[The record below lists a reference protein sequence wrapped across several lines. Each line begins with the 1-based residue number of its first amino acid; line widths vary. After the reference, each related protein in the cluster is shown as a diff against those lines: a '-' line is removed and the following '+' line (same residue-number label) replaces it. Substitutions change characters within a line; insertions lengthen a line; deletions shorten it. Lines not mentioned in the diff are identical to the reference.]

1 MYKMNVCTSELDTDS
16 KNTSL
21 KHYLIVFI
29 VPEASSQSAL
39 QSHPPGHC
47 AVFYRDH
54 SPGGGLFV
62 VDRIHRCPGKEISND
77 QCTRHCLVLNSSLYW
92 ASR

>member
-1 MYKMNVCTSELDTDS
+1 MSAVGHRQQKYFIETLFDC
-16 KNTSL
+16 
-21 KHYLIVFI
+21 YI

-47 AVFYRDH
+47 TVFYRDH

-77 QCTRHCLVLNSSLYW
+77 HCTRHCLVIN
-92 ASR
+92 